1 MPYGPDALL
10 RRRATAEA
18 LIAAGFP
25 VRPATLATM
34 ASRGGG
40 PPYRVFGRIP
50 LYRLADALAWAESRL
65 SPPRRSSSEGEL
77 GPSRCPASAVTSA
90 ASPAHPHTHD
100 YPRRGNSMNASAVA
114 LALGDVRREDGVVL
128 GTFDTLREPTRAFPE
143 RRGMR

>member
-65 SPPRRSSSEGEL
+65 SPPRRSSSEGDS
-77 GPSRCPASAVTSA
+77 GHPAVPPRPSP
-90 ASPAHPHTHD
+90 
-100 YPRRGNSMNASAVA
+100 PRR
-114 LALGDVRREDGVVL
+114 RRR
-128 GTFDTLREPTRAFPE
+128 TRTPTIIPGEATP
-143 RRGMR
+143 